1 MELTIFLYFS
11 LLLVFGALANN
22 GEIVCED
29 LSVEICAYS
38 VASSGRRCSLET
50 YESSEVT
57 TGYQCKTSEVV
68 ANIGLAN
75 LVESDEC
82 ISACGADRNSV
93 GISSDSFLEST
104 FTSKL
109 CSQECYQKCP
119 NIVDLY
125 YNLALGEGVY
135 LPAFCMGR
143 NLNGRREMSQI
154 QSSGVA
160 WPPSA
165 ASDGYGRQLSEGP
178 AASFA
183 PLSASGGYGRL
194 FSEGPAAS
202 VALTYDDLEAAAPW

>member
-1 MELTIFLYFS
+1 MELTIFLVFS
-11 LLLVFGALANN
+11 LLIHGVLGNN
-22 GEIVCED
+22 GELVCEE
-29 LSVEICAYS
+29 LSVGKCAYS
-38 VASSGRRCSLET
+38 VASSGKRCSLET
-50 YESSEVT
+50 YETSEET
-57 TGYQCKTSEVV
+57 RGYQCKTSEIV

-93 GISSDSFLEST
+93 GISSDSLLESK

-135 LPAFCMGR
+135 LPAFCKGR

-160 WPPSA
+160 HAPLA
-165 ASDGYGRQLSEGP
+165 GRQLSEGP
-178 AASFA
+178 T
-183 PLSASGGYGRL
+183 
-194 FSEGPAAS
+194 AS
-202 VALTYDDLEAAAPW
+202 VALTFYDSEASAPW